1 MAITLLELITL
12 AIDQLEQN
20 SRHIKRQE
28 ATRIIK
34 RRLMEDVREY
44 DLVTL
49 KWGGDNYNFSPA
61 ELKEIWKEIQ

>member
-44 DLVTL
+44 DLVTIQ
-49 KWGGDNYNFSPA
+49 WGGDNYNFSPA